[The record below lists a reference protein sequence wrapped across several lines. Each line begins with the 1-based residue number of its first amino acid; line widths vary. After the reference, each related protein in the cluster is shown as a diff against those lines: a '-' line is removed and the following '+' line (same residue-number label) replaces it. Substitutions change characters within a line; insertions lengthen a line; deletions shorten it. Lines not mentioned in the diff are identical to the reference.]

1 MPGRPVAFIDT
12 NIWLYAFLDTGE
24 AEKSSHA
31 RAVLTQTEPI
41 LSVQVINEICVN
53 LIKKAD
59 FTEQQISQLVEALY
73 EKYPI
78 IEMDEGILL
87 DASQLRQEYAL
98 SFWDSMVVACALA
111 ANAEILYSED
121 MQDGLVI
128 RDALEI
134 KNPLTDYSKSS

>member
-1 MPGRPVAFIDT
+1 MSGKPAVFIDT

-24 AEKSSHA
+24 EEKSL
-31 RAVLTQTEPI
+31 RAKQLFEQVEPM

-53 LIKKAD
+53 LIKKAS
-59 FTEQQISQLVEALY
+59 FPEEQIARLIESFY

-78 IEMDEGILL
+78 VEMDEGILL
-87 DASQLRQEYAL
+87 AASELRQEYSF

-121 MQDGLVI
+121 MHHGLSV
-128 RDALEI
+128 RGALKI
-134 KNPLTDYSKSS
+134 INPFK